1 LEDNKKFNVIFFKEM
16 SMKKQG
22 VLLAAVI
29 LFCAVGF
36 AQAQDSELHGSV
48 DFTYQSKYVW
58 RGFDVYGDKSAMQ
71 PSIDLDLF
79 GTGLG
84 ANIMGHRANSSEY
97 ENAERWDYTLYY
109 QNGLFQDETYAMMY
123 RLGWVYYNYPDMN
136 PEDADLQE
144 MHAVLSFP
152 KVIPAGIVPTYVL
165 VKLWPNSSGSLVA
178 KKYDLAGEF
187 EYNPMAGKFVP
198 PASSGTA
205 SGWAHIFML
214 DYPLTVGGILP
225 DTPEQVFNLHTELVF
240 NDGVGPAGQNADQ
253 DWSNVVFGVST
264 GINLTDELV
273 MTPGVYHQIT
283 MDDSVNDD
291 KDETWVNL
299 SMTYKF

>member
-1 LEDNKKFNVIFFKEM
+1 
-16 SMKKQG
+16 
-22 VLLAAVI
+22 

-84 ANIMGHRANSSEY
+84 ANIMGHRANSSGY

-109 QNGLFQDETYAMMY
+109 QNGLFQDETYAVMY
-123 RLGWVYYNYPDMN
+123 RLGWVYYNFPDLSQ
-136 PEDADLQE
+136 EDADLQE
-144 MHAVLSFP
+144 LHTILSFP
-152 KVIPAGIVPTYVL
+152 KMIPSGIVPSYCI
-165 VKLWPNSSGSLVA
+165 VKLWPNSSGSWVGA
-178 KKYDLAGEF
+178 PRSD
-187 EYNPMAGKFVP
+187 
-198 PASSGTA
+198 GTA

-225 DTPEQVFNLHTELVF
+225 DTPEQIFNLHTEVVY
-240 NDGVGPAGQNADQ
+240 NDGVHPGGQDVDH
-253 DWSNVVFGVST
+253 DWSNIVFGVST
-264 GINLTDELV
+264 GLDLSEELV

-283 MDDSVNDD
+283 MDSSVNDD

>member
-1 LEDNKKFNVIFFKEM
+1 MERKILVTAV
-16 SMKKQG
+16 
-22 VLLAAVI
+22 VLMAIGGIV
-29 LFCAVGF
+29 
-36 AQAQDSELHGSV
+36 QAQDSELHGSV
-48 DFTYQSKYVW
+48 DFTFQSKYIW

-84 ANIMGHRANSSEY
+84 ANIMGHRANSSGHEIS
-97 ENAERWDYTLYY
+97 ERWDYTLYY
-109 QNGLFQDETYAMMY
+109 QNGLFQEETYAMMY
-123 RLGWVYYNYPDMN
+123 RLGWVYYNYPQHN
-136 PEDADLQE
+136 PNDADLQE

-152 KVIPAGIVPTYVL
+152 KMCPTGIVPTYVL
-165 VKLWPNSSGSLVA
+165 VKLWPNSSGSYVS
-178 KKYDLAGEF
+178 KKADLSTLL
-187 EYNPMAGKFVP
+187 P
-198 PASSGTA
+198 SSGTA

-264 GINLTDELV
+264 GINLTEELV
-273 MTPGVYHQIT
+273 LTPGVYHQLT
-283 MDDSVNDD
+283 MDSSVNDD
-291 KDETWVNL
+291 KDETWVNV

>member
-1 LEDNKKFNVIFFKEM
+1 LEDSKKFNQIFFKEM

-36 AQAQDSELHGSV
+36 AQAQEAELHGSV
-48 DFTYQSKYVW
+48 DFTYQSKYIW

-71 PSIDLDLF
+71 TGIDLDLF

-84 ANIMGHRANSSEY
+84 ISMMGHRANSSGY

-109 QNGLFQDETYAMMY
+109 QNGTFMEETYAMMY
-123 RLGWVYYNYPDMN
+123 RLGWVYYNYPDLSSSQ
-136 PEDADLQE
+136 ADLQE

-152 KVIPAGIVPTYVL
+152 KMIPAGIVPTYVL

-178 KKYDLAGEF
+178 QNLDLSILQ
-187 EYNPMAGKFVP
+187 PSK
-198 PASSGTA
+198 GTA

-240 NDGVGPAGQNADQ
+240 NDGVGPAGQDVDS

-264 GINLTDELV
+264 GLNLSEELV
-273 MTPGVYHQIT
+273 VTPGVYHQIAMEET
-283 MDDSVNDD
+283 VNDD